1 MVDYKLRLIGQS
13 RQCEPIQTD
22 MIIAQ
27 GHHHFDASIEA
38 REVNTTGSCIMNE
51 MAQIKKLKSGGHLQ
65 MNQARLEHF
74 HARGSI
80 KARCIEA
87 KNMKVLGIIRVK
99 NLEVEYGEI
108 TMKGVC
114 RINFINA
121 VELQVRTG
129 FSLSKRLIGEK
140 ITGKSIQ
147 LTNTEANIVR
157 GEHVVLGE
165 NCKIN
170 TLYYKKQYTIANS
183 ANVKRIVKE
192 NLL

>member
-1 MVDYKLRLIGQS
+1 MDYKLRLIGQS

-80 KARCIEA
+80 KARCYRSE
-87 KNMKVLGIIRVK
+87 KYESSWHYPSKKFRS
-99 NLEVEYGEI
+99 
-108 TMKGVC
+108 GVWRDNYERC
-114 RINFINA
+114 
-121 VELQVRTG
+121 
-129 FSLSKRLIGEK
+129 LSD
-140 ITGKSIQ
+140 
-147 LTNTEANIVR
+147 
-157 GEHVVLGE
+157 
-165 NCKIN
+165 
-170 TLYYKKQYTIANS
+170 
-183 ANVKRIVKE
+183 
-192 NLL
+192 